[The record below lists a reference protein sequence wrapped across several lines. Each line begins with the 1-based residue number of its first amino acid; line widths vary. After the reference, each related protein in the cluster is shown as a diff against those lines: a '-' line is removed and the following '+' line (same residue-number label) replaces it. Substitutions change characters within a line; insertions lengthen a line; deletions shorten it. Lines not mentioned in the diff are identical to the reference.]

1 MWASTWHCQLAAVA
15 ERMRMRVAATR
26 GRRREQMWTMD
37 DDVAILVIKTSKSTV
52 QVAKT
57 GFSWVSK
64 VKSVLV
70 LETPG
75 VK

>member
-1 MWASTWHCQLAAVA
+1 
-15 ERMRMRVAATR
+15 
-26 GRRREQMWTMD
+26 MD